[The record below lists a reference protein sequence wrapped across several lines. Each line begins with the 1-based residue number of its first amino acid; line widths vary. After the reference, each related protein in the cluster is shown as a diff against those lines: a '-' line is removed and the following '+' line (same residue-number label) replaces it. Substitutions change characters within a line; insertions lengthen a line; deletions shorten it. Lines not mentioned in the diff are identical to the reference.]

1 MAEETKPR
9 LYTIDND
16 QYSYEDLSK
25 SLDSGIQ
32 SYIGSLR
39 RGDKDTDQF
48 YDAYSN
54 LMKGIA
60 DGTITYQNGRLVDR
74 LGRYSNGV
82 WYDDSGA
89 RQTSKKK
96 SKDYY
101 GLITNYI
108 VRGLRRQKKYNEPK
122 EEVQDS
128 RIKWGNS
135 AGSDAL
141 SSLFFVPGQ
150 NDELNLRYFIDLDPY
165 DTNTQARGIGN
176 RAGALRTFIE
186 NNFLGDNFDKTFQGY
201 TDADKARFLQTAQ
214 RAYDALSD
222 GTLDPGDRL
231 AISRLFPNVDLDK
244 MFYTG
249 EALQTTSS
257 QETQQGEQDDS
268 TYNAFLDYIKQNHPL
283 YEGELA
289 NPIIF
294 SRMTMDQDT
303 KATMQYIDKLSNDQ
317 LLKIRLDSLGNNNL
331 KDYYLATLKHR
342 GLLQESGLA
351 DEYIIPSTENANGTV
366 YTYNPK
372 TRTYSQRRMH
382 ELPYYQNK
390 WKNDFDLQS
399 ENKYSKYFS
408 QFKKNGGVIK
418 AQTGVKLN
426 SNTSYAQDVFSKN
439 LPYILQ
445 QLKANGVDYAQWLND
460 MQSRHSEM
468 MAQAGDNWQN
478 QAVKSDLAKQYQDLY
493 KSGYNNEFAKT
504 PGGYNTL
511 GISNATAAG
520 RYDVSGPTRTSG
532 DSAEREWVS
541 DGLISGKNSD
551 RTLLGRVG
559 DFTPEQLAATKKEL
573 ANVGF
578 DMVAGADNYYRLNP
592 LEQPAIQPATK
603 VIADPNLPEITNPNI
618 LEDGN
623 PAFTPSETSPTA
635 EDDASSKWAQL
646 GVAALGTIPDLIGAG
661 RMIATKKNNNKVAEI
676 LKEAQKPV
684 FEDTY
689 QLISPVTGAYSEM
702 QMRNRQAADV
712 RTRAAQPFTSD
723 ASLQL
728 AGQLSANRQA
738 TDLQYQGFL
747 ADDRR
752 IKQTQEKAWQVQA
765 DNTQRRSVVAN
776 KNRQA
781 IAEANKNIAEIEAAR
796 LKANHDAKDAY
807 LQQIEGGLKSR
818 LQNGISALASQSQ
831 SDLQSDYQSYISQLG
846 EKYGGSQSELL
857 ANPDYVS
864 DVQALRRWYGT
875 QLGRVGA
882 GGFYRS
888 STPMRSPAAILAG
901 KHGMKFKPSIEYMIN
916 KVIHNENNS

>member
-1 MAEETKPR
+1 MAEETKLR
-9 LYTIDND
+9 LYTIGDE
-16 QYSYEDLSK
+16 QYSYDELSK
-25 SLDSGIQ
+25 HLDSGIQ

-39 RGDKDTDQF
+39 RGDRDTDQF

-122 EEVQDS
+122 EEAQDN

-165 DTNTQARGIGN
+165 DTNTKVRGIGN
-176 RAGALRTFIE
+176 RVGALRTFIE

-214 RAYDALSD
+214 RAYDVLGD

-231 AISRLFPNVDLDK
+231 TISRLFPNIDLDK

-249 EALQTTSS
+249 ETIQTTPS
-257 QETQQGEQDDS
+257 QETQQEEQDNS
-268 TYNAFLDYIKQNHPL
+268 TYNAFLDYIRQNHPL

-294 SRMTMDQDT
+294 SRMAMDQDT

-317 LLKIRLDSLGNNNL
+317 LLKISLDSLGNNNL
-331 KDYYLATLKHR
+331 KDYYLLTLKHR

-351 DEYIIPSTENANGTV
+351 DEYIIPSTENSNGTV

-408 QFKKNGGVIK
+408 YFKKNGGVIK

-426 SNTSYAQDVFSKN
+426 SNTSWYGDVFSKN

-445 QLKANGVDYAQWLND
+445 QLKAHGVDYAQWLND

-468 MAQAGDNWQN
+468 MAQAGDNWQV

-493 KSGYNNEFAKT
+493 KSGYNNEFANA
-504 PGGYNTL
+504 PGGYNTM
-511 GISNATAAG
+511 GINNARAAG
-520 RYDVSGPTRTSG
+520 RYDISGPTRNSG
-532 DSAEREWVS
+532 DWANKNWVS
-541 DGLISGKNSD
+541 DGLISGITSD

-559 DFTPEQLAATKKEL
+559 DFTPEQLTSLKKQ
-573 ANVGF
+573 VGGFGF
-578 DMVAGADNYYRLNP
+578 DIVAGADNYYRLNP
-592 LEQPAIQPATK
+592 IEKLAPATK
-603 VIADPNLPEITNPNI
+603 VIEDPNLPEITDSNI

-635 EDDASSKWAQL
+635 EGDASSKWAQL

-684 FEDTY
+684 LEDTY

-728 AGQLSANRQA
+728 AEQLSANRQA

-765 DNTQRRSVVAN
+765 DNTQRRSAVAN
-776 KNRQA
+776 KNRYA
-781 IAEANKNIAEIEAAR
+781 IAEANKNIAEIEATR

-857 ANPDYVS
+857 ANPAYVS

-875 QLGRVGA
+875 QLGRIGT

-901 KHGMKFKPSIEYMIN
+901 KHGTKFKPSIEYMIN
-916 KVIHNENNS
+916 KVIRNENNS